1 MNSVEIEVSKKAKE
15 IALNELQDA
24 KQKLVKAQQQNDDS
38 KINFYEC
45 QVRDLQEIY
54 DNL

>member
-1 MNSVEIEVSKKAKE
+1 MEKLINEKAKE
-15 IALNELQDA
+15 IALNELQDSKEKLA
-24 KQKLVKAQQQNDDS
+24 KAVQEKDDS
-38 KINFYEC
+38 KINYYEC